1 MNDITSYENALNDG
15 LYANGGTTNKKV
27 YVSIQLP
34 FKSEK
39 IGVDETKGVFKSA
52 FSIYYQYY
60 DEKPFEE
67 LKNGKLDGLVGV
79 STSPNNIAE
88 WFTHRDCLIV
98 MDYNEFIKTNETETI
113 NYYDPY
119 QLMKN
124 NLFLFKRLYA
134 NITRYGEQEGNYV
147 FTQTL
152 KKILE
157 KIIPEINLEI
167 NLSDKQK
174 YYELYRISRFLS
186 PYETSAFTKWIEEFS
201 IKIENPID
209 LTNAILEFN
218 KLNDNYLG
226 KGFENPVLTFDE
238 LLPLVEKG
246 ITNAS
251 KIYESEQEIVLTN
264 RELNIPKNSQLFFI
278 KKNEVGKIPESN
290 QLELIEKYNL
300 KELYK
305 VYFVDR
311 KELEKYRSIWLK
323 KEEEKFNKNLE
334 QGIEDLEIKKKQ
346 VTHELLTLFLNN
358 SLKSFKEEYE
368 KYYIQE
374 SSELKMFYDI
384 ESDDYIEMYWYSVP
398 LVQLI
403 INKYQEI
410 IYSNWVKIIES
421 KKVKNLNLYTF
432 SNLYDE
438 IKYELKD
445 FFEQNKEE
453 LDKINDWKEVSG
465 YGYLNSYN
473 MEYLLISSV
482 DGYKDSPE
490 WINYKQLSKMYL
502 DKMGRELYRYYDKK
516 DVYLISD
523 YKDGGAT
530 NVPTEFWG
538 NVAGGVLIYCSGT
551 NRYLLLKR
559 SDYVQEPNTWGIISG
574 KLDDDENVEEAVK
587 RETEEETGFELNNLI
602 PAFVFKSNNFVFHN
616 FISITKEEF
625 EPTLNWE
632 NTDYGWFDFNE
643 FPKDLH
649 FGLELLIKN
658 SNLKE
663 LTNTFSGGG
672 ELKNTTSMEY
682 VISDIWSNFG
692 IKF

>member
-1 MNDITSYENALNDG
+1 MNDITSYENAIKDD
-15 LYANGGTTNKKV
+15 LYADGGTTNKKV

-34 FKSEK
+34 YKYKK

-52 FSIYYQYY
+52 FSIYYNYY

-67 LKNGKLDGLVGV
+67 LKNGKLNGLVGV

-88 WFTHRDCLIV
+88 WFIHRDCLIV
-98 MDYNEFIKTNETETI
+98 MDYNEFIKINETETI
-113 NYYDPY
+113 NYSDPY

-124 NLFLFKRLYA
+124 NLYLFKRLYA
-134 NITRYGEQEGNYV
+134 NITRYGEQEGSYI

-152 KKILE
+152 RKILE

-167 NLSDKQK
+167 NLSDGQK
-174 YYELYRISRFLS
+174 YYELNRISRFLS
-186 PYETSAFTKWIEEFS
+186 PYETSAFTKWIEEYS

-226 KGFENPVLTFDE
+226 KGFENPVLTFEE
-238 LLPLVEKG
+238 LLPIVEKG
-246 ITNAS
+246 IIKAG

-264 RELNIPKNSQLFFI
+264 KELNIPKKSQLFFI
-278 KKNEVGKIPESN
+278 KKNELNTNDNDRDIY
-290 QLELIEKYNL
+290 IEKYKL
-300 KELYK
+300 KDLYK
-305 VYFVDR
+305 VYFVAL
-311 KELEKYRSIWLK
+311 KEIEKYRSIWLK

-334 QGIEDLEIKKKQ
+334 QGRQDLELKKDQ
-346 VTHELLTLFLNN
+346 VVNELLSLFLDK
-358 SLKSFKEEYE
+358 SLNSFKQEIE
-368 KYYIQE
+368 KEILQYND
-374 SSELKMFYDI
+374 SLLFYDR
-384 ESDDYIEMYWYSVP
+384 ESDDYIEENWYSIP
-398 LVQLI
+398 LVQMV
-403 INKYQEI
+403 INKYIEI
-410 IYSNWVKIIES
+410 VNTNWDKFIKP
-421 KKVKNLNLYTF
+421 KKVSELNLYIF
-432 SNLYDE
+432 SQCQGQIDNDLRDY
-438 IKYELKD
+438 
-445 FFEQNKEE
+445 FENNKSE
-453 LDKINDWKEVSG
+453 LDKINNYKNINSG
-465 YGYLNSYN
+465 YLSSYTI
-473 MEYLLISSV
+473 EYLLKKSIN
-482 DGYKDSPE
+482 DYEDLPE
-490 WINYKQLSKMYL
+490 WISYKDLSKMYL
-502 DKMGRELYRYYDKK
+502 EKMGVEIYRYYDKK
-516 DVYLISD
+516 DLPLISQ
-523 YKDGGAT
+523 YKNGGAT

-574 KLDDDENVEEAVK
+574 KLDDDENVEEAVE
-587 RETEEETGFELNNLI
+587 REAKEETGFQLRSII
-602 PAFVFKSNNFVFHN
+602 PAYVFKSNGFTFHN
-616 FISITKEEF
+616 FVSIIDEEF
-625 EPTLNWE
+625 IPILNWE
-632 NTDYGWFDFNE
+632 NTEYGWFDFNE

-663 LTNTFSGGG
+663 LTNNFSGGG